1 MSWNAEERFRWFH
14 RFSETEI
21 SCKTHLWREIKTKRG
36 EATCLRLRSWS
47 QTDEQCSSTAVE
59 WNNSAASL
67 LHSRPQHRAHCAFT
81 SSNISALDT
90 PTISLVELDF
100 SGRGQLITCYRTWRR
115 LELRGNRWNCNSR
128 VQYYT
133 SCDLSNC
140 GFEPVSTLK
149 IKQQRRDNIGR
160 CLKYKNTWHSEHDT
174 ASRHLWDFLLFYT
187 ENNLLVIRLFNH
199 HNKESGLD
207 HKNHWGLTVS
217 DSLWWRVRSIVF
229 APQVFVQSCVVS
241 CHCGLHSTVVH
252 SRVCHCSRGDLQF
265 DIISR
270 QVSEEPLFWLQRI
283 WRSCDIQPWDVQEEL
298 CCLSWI
304 LSIPEEIITS
314 SYFGVEIVGQSNSAA
329 FCTELFFVDR
339 WEFSTADC

>member
-81 SSNISALDT
+81 SSNIPALDT

-217 DSLWWRVRSIVF
+217 DSLWWRMRSIVF

-241 CHCGLHSTVVH
+241 CHCGLQSTVVH
-252 SRVCHCSRGDLQF
+252 SRVRRLQLLDLQRKWGG
-265 DIISR
+265 IQCGWKS
-270 QVSEEPLFWLQRI
+270 VSE
-283 WRSCDIQPWDVQEEL
+283 VV
-298 CCLSWI
+298 CCVS
-304 LSIPEEIITS
+304 
-314 SYFGVEIVGQSNSAA
+314 
-329 FCTELFFVDR
+329 
-339 WEFSTADC
+339 FSH

>member
-217 DSLWWRVRSIVF
+217 DSLWWRMRSIVF

-252 SRVCHCSRGDLQF
+252 SRVCHCSRGDDHVDLVLLHFNAQ
-265 DIISR
+265 SR
-270 QVSEEPLFWLQRI
+270 GWSSYLSWSRVWEEDLW
-283 WRSCDIQPWDVQEEL
+283 
-298 CCLSWI
+298 CLSWI
-304 LSIPEEIITS
+304 LSIPEEIIPWVHC
-314 SYFGVEIVGQSNSAA
+314 GVVRGQSNSAA